1 MERKEENTTPEAER
15 VECFRCPHCGGWMRM
30 PEKKARQKS
39 VKVIDTPLA
48 KALQAWRWKT
58 AGTKNLAAF
67 RIMTNRTLNQIA
79 SEKPTSLVA
88 LADIKGIGRNTF
100 AEYAEE
106 ILAIINQSAARCYE
120 PAKISA

>member
-1 MERKEENTTPEAER
+1 MNEEEQITPEAER

-30 PEKKARQKS
+30 PEKKAKKKS
-39 VKVIDTPLA
+39 VKVLETPLA
-48 KALQAWRWKT
+48 KALQAWRWKI
-58 AGTKNLAAF
+58 AGAKNIAAF

-106 ILAIINQSAARCYE
+106 ILAIINQTAARCYE
-120 PAKISA
+120 STKACA

>member
-1 MERKEENTTPEAER
+1 MENEEHITPEAER

-30 PEKKARQKS
+30 PEKKAKKKS

-48 KALQAWRWKT
+48 RALQAWRWKI
-58 AGTKNLAAF
+58 AGAKNLAAF

-106 ILAIINQSAARCYE
+106 ILAIINQTAARCYE
-120 PAKISA
+120 STKACA

>member
-1 MERKEENTTPEAER
+1 MNEEETITHEAER

-30 PEKKARQKS
+30 PEKKSKKANT
-39 VKVIDTPLA
+39 KVIDTPLA

-58 AGTKNLAAF
+58 AGAKNLAAF
-67 RIMTNRTLNQIA
+67 RIMTNKTLNLIA
-79 SEKPTSLVA
+79 TEKPTSLVA

-106 ILAIINQSAARCYE
+106 ILTIINQTAARCYE
-120 PAKISA
+120 QTAACA